1 MDAFST
7 GDPWPY
13 HCQDKIGFMSV
24 LTAEMWKNHPEE
36 YFAMRADGL
45 TKSKGYQR
53 F

>member
-7 GDPWPY
+7 GDLAVP

-24 LTAEMWKNHPEE
+24 LTAEMWKNHEE
-36 YFAMRADGL
+36 YFAMRADWVDKIPRL
-45 TKSKGYQR
+45 PKR